1 MDWTTKIISF
11 LEDIGIP
18 VKEQALE
25 IDCFL
30 PGIEIQGGS
39 LIVDRSKL
47 KYPGDMLH
55 EAGHIAVMTPEE
67 RVSSSGNLSTSDIPA
82 HTLDGYELSA
92 IAWSYAATC
101 HLEMPIEVLFHADGY
116 KNDSE
121 MLISNYKS
129 GNYLFT
135 PLLQYWGLCK
145 LRSQGATDDESYYPK
160 MKKWL
165 RDQ

>member
-1 MDWTTKIISF
+1 MLWTMRIISF
-11 LEDIGIP
+11 LREIGIP
-18 VKEQALE
+18 VKEQGLE
-25 IDCFL
+25 NDCFL

-39 LIVDRSKL
+39 LIVDRSRL
-47 KYPGDMLH
+47 MYPGDLLH

-67 RVSSSGNLSTSDIPA
+67 RASSSGDLNASDIPV

-92 IAWSYAATC
+92 IAWSYAAAC
-101 HLEMPIEVLFHADGY
+101 HLEMPIEVLFHANGY

-121 MLISNYKS
+121 MLISNYNS

-145 LRSQGATDDESYYPK
+145 LGPQRAADDESCYPK

-165 RDQ
+165 RD

>member
-25 IDCFL
+25 RDCFL
-30 PGIEIQGGS
+30 PGVEIQAGS

-55 EAGHIAVMTPEE
+55 EAGHIAVMTSEE
-67 RVSSSGNLSTSDIPA
+67 RMQSSGNLGTSGIPA

-92 IAWSYAATC
+92 IAWSYAAAC
-101 HLEMPIEVLFHADGY
+101 HLQMPIEVLFHPDGY
-116 KNDSE
+116 KSDSE

-145 LRSQGATDDESYYPK
+145 LRPQGAVGDESYYPK

-165 RDQ
+165 RD

>member
-1 MDWTTKIISF
+1 MLWTMRIISF
-11 LEDIGIP
+11 LREIGIP

-25 IDCFL
+25 TDGFL
-30 PGIEIQGGS
+30 PGVEIQAGS
-39 LIVDRSKL
+39 LIVDRSTL
-47 KYPGDMLH
+47 KYPGDLLH
-55 EAGHIAVMTPEE
+55 EAGHIAVMTSEE
-67 RVSSSGNLSTSDIPA
+67 RASSSGNLNASDIPV
-82 HTLDGYELSA
+82 HTLEGYELSA
-92 IAWSYAATC
+92 IAWSYAAAC

-121 MLISNYKS
+121 MLISNYNS

-145 LRSQGATDDESYYPK
+145 LGPQGAVDDESCYPK

-165 RDQ
+165 RD